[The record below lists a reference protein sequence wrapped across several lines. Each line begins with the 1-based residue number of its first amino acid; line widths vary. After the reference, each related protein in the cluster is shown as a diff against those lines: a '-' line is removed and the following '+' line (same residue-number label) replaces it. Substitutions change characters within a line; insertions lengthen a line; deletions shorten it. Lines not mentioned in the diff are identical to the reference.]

1 MLENSQSL
9 HYFLVRK
16 CIVKFMTFTSFLYP
30 SFSPRPA
37 AAAAASA
44 AISFFLFQPLQTKIF
59 GIEKCLPP
67 FVVANLLLLFKL
79 TVLIL
84 SLSIHLSSLS
94 FSLSLSS
101 TTVYLLSFSSF
112 SLLYLQTLFSFFL
125 SSLSSTTI
133 LLHSISFC
141 LLYVQ
146 QLFFFVLPRRFAL
159 TSLVIPLCAFYGTS
173 TTLSAVL
180 STSRVPPFC
189 SSEQQRLIVA
199 GLKPIIRSNTLGP
212 NHQSKL

>member
-101 TTVYLLSFSSF
+101 TTLYLLSFYSF
-112 SLLYLQTLFSFFL
+112 SLLYLQTLFFFLSLFFIFNNYFASFYLFL
-125 SSLSSTTI
+125 SSL
-133 LLHSISFC
+133 C
-141 LLYVQ
+141 
-146 QLFFFVLPRRFAL
+146 
-159 TSLVIPLCAFYGTS
+159 S
-173 TTLSAVL
+173 TTLFLRSPAAARTNISRYPFVCFLWYFYYLVCSAQHISSATFL
-180 STSRVPPFC
+180 LLRAATSYRCWP
-189 SSEQQRLIVA
+189 
-199 GLKPIIRSNTLGP
+199 
-212 NHQSKL
+212 

>member
-1 MLENSQSL
+1 MPPPFCCSQSSPSL
-9 HYFLVRK
+9 QTHRAHS
-16 CIVKFMTFTSFLYP
+16 ISLYP
-30 SFSPRPA
+30 SL
-37 AAAAASA
+37 
-44 AISFFLFQPLQTKIF
+44 FFIF
-59 GIEKCLPP
+59 
-67 FVVANLLLLFKL
+67 
-79 TVLIL
+79 L
-84 SLSIHLSSLS
+84 SLSI
-94 FSLSLSS
+94 FNNSLSS
-101 TTVYLLSFSSF
+101 FFLL
-112 SLLYLQTLFSFFL
+112 FL